1 MTGQINFF
9 KKYEKKVKKCE
20 NNTLFTFNQIFI
32 RKIMQISNNSKQN
45 MGKTDKHPV
54 TEMEQL
60 AAAITEGTKTTLQ
73 GLLNEAVCDYLREEI
88 LSEEDDEQDEVE
100 GAEETESSDVPEFGE
115 SSDDADAVEADDEEA
130 PEEADDAEEV
140 VDTDNAED
148 EGDEWADFDDYK
160 VGDDEGSEEYD
171 FTSETDTDTLV
182 KVFKLMK
189 NDDQVSVVKT
199 GDKVSI
205 KDNEAD
211 TEYVIELGG
220 DSEDEDNFDF
230 EGEMTMESLGYTTN
244 YQKKDAIAGLTM
256 GDSPK
261 NTKDWDEG
269 APKGTERPYGKPGK
283 NDPFGKK
290 TEKVFEITLN
300 DDVLEDEVQ
309 VDEQKNIGGFVQQNS
324 VTGSYLSNSNGRRAR
339 NGHKEGR
346 QVTGTA
352 DSRYS
357 SQTNESLQKKIN
369 AALQEN
375 KQLKETVAKVSKIM
389 KEAVQVNVNLGHIVR
404 LMVENTTTKAEKEDI
419 VKRYASVKSNDE
431 AKALYESIS
440 SELNKTHSTIIKEQA
455 TTVEPS
461 KQINESKIYDEPNS
475 VRDMMKRMGM
485 L

>member
-1 MTGQINFF
+1 
-9 KKYEKKVKKCE
+9 
-20 NNTLFTFNQIFI
+20 
-32 RKIMQISNNSKQN
+32 
-45 MGKTDKHPV
+45 MGKTDKSPV

-73 GLLNEAVCDYLREEI
+73 GLLNEAVSEYLREEI
-88 LSEEDDEQDEVE
+88 LSEEDDDQDDVEEVE
-100 GAEETESSDVPEFGE
+100 DTESSDVPEFGE
-115 SSDDADAVEADDEEA
+115 TSDDADEAEEA
-130 PEEADDAEEV
+130 PEEADDAENTEDV
-140 VDTDNAED
+140 EDAED

-171 FTSETDTDTLV
+171 FTKETDTDTLV

-189 NDDQVSVVKT
+189 NDDQVSVVKN

-220 DSEDEDNFDF
+220 DSSDEEDNFDF
-230 EGEMTMESLGYTTN
+230 EGEMTMESLGYTDN
-244 YQKKDAIAGLTM
+244 YQDKDPIAGLSM
-256 GDSPK
+256 DGGAPK
-261 NTKDWDEG
+261 NTKDWH
-269 APKGTERPYGKPGK
+269 KGVPTGTKKPWAGKGSSE
-283 NDPFGKK
+283 PFGKK
-290 TEKVFEITLN
+290 AEKVFEITLN
-300 DDVLEDEVQ
+300 DEVEEDVP
-309 VDEQKNIGGFVQQNS
+309 VDEATNVGGFVQQNTTVKS
-324 VTGSYLSNSNGRRAR
+324 HVPNSNGRKAR
-339 NGHKEGR
+339 NMSKGGEKK
-346 QVTGTA
+346 TGTA
-352 DSRYS
+352 DPRYS
-357 SQTNESLQKKIN
+357 GVNESLQKKID
-369 AALQEN
+369 AALLEN

-440 SELNKTHSTIIKEQA
+440 SELNKTHSTVITEQA
-455 TTVEPS
+455 TTVEGS

-485 L
+485 LN

>member
-1 MTGQINFF
+1 
-9 KKYEKKVKKCE
+9 
-20 NNTLFTFNQIFI
+20 
-32 RKIMQISNNSKQN
+32 

-88 LSEEDDEQDEVE
+88 LSEEDDEQDDVE

-140 VDTDNAED
+140 VDTDDAED

-220 DSEDEDNFDF
+220 DSENEDNFDF
-230 EGEMTMESLGYTTN
+230 EGEMTMESLGYTDN
-244 YQKKDAIAGLTM
+244 YQDKDPIEGLSM
-256 GDSPK
+256 DGGAPK
-261 NTKDWDEG
+261 NTKDWH
-269 APKGTERPYGKPGK
+269 KGVPTGTNKPWAGKGSSE
-283 NDPFGKK
+283 PFGKK
-290 TEKVFEITLN
+290 AEKVFEITLN
-300 DDVLEDEVQ
+300 DEVAEDEMP
-309 VDEQKNIGGFVQQNS
+309 VDEATNVGGFVQQNS
-324 VTGSYLSNSNGRRAR
+324 TSKSHVPTSSGRRAR
-339 NGHKEGR
+339 NMSQGGDKK
-346 QVTGTA
+346 TGTS
-352 DSRYS
+352 DPRYS
-357 SQTNESLQKKIN
+357 GQVNESLQKKIN

>member
-1 MTGQINFF
+1 
-9 KKYEKKVKKCE
+9 
-20 NNTLFTFNQIFI
+20 
-32 RKIMQISNNSKQN
+32 
-45 MGKTDKHPV
+45 MGKTDKSPI

-60 AAAITEGTKTTLQ
+60 AATITEGTKTTLQ
-73 GLLNEAVCDYLREEI
+73 GLLNEAVSEYLREEI
-88 LSEEDDEQDEVE
+88 LSEEDDEQDDVE
-100 GAEETESSDVPEFGE
+100 NVEDTESSDVPEFDE
-115 SSDDADAVEADDEEA
+115 TSDDADDVEEA
-130 PEEADDAEEV
+130 PEEADDADDVE
-140 VDTDNAED
+140 DTEDAED
-148 EGDEWADFDDYK
+148 DGDEWSDFDDYK

-171 FTSETDTDTLV
+171 FTNETDTDTLV

-269 APKGTERPYGKPGK
+269 TPKGTERPYGKPGK

-290 TEKVFEITLN
+290 AEKVFEITLN
-300 DDVLEDEVQ
+300 DEVELDETHTRGAVKDRSTTIANAREAQ
-309 VDEQKNIGGFVQQNS
+309 P
-324 VTGSYLSNSNGRRAR
+324 AR
-339 NGHKEGR
+339 NKRTAANG
-346 QVTGTA
+346 QVSTT
-352 DSRYS
+352 SENPM
-357 SQTNESLQKKIN
+357 NESLQKKID
-369 AALQEN
+369 AALLEN

-419 VKRYASVKSNDE
+419 VKRYASVKSNE
-431 AKALYESIS
+431 QAKALYESIS
-440 SELNKTHSTIIKEQA
+440 SELNKTHSTVITEQA
-455 TTVEPS
+455 TTVEGS

>member
-1 MTGQINFF
+1 
-9 KKYEKKVKKCE
+9 
-20 NNTLFTFNQIFI
+20 
-32 RKIMQISNNSKQN
+32 
-45 MGKTDKHPV
+45 MGKTDKSPI

-60 AAAITEGTKTTLQ
+60 AATITEGTKTTLQ
-73 GLLNEAVCDYLREEI
+73 GLLNEAVSEYLREEI
-88 LSEEDDEQDEVE
+88 LSEEDDEQDDVE
-100 GAEETESSDVPEFGE
+100 NVEDTESSDVPEFDE
-115 SSDDADAVEADDEEA
+115 TSDDADDVEEA
-130 PEEADDAEEV
+130 PEEADDADDVE
-140 VDTDNAED
+140 DTEDAED
-148 EGDEWADFDDYK
+148 DGDEWSDFDDYK

-171 FTSETDTDTLV
+171 FTNETDTDTLV

-300 DDVLEDEVQ
+300 DEVEENVP
-309 VDEQKNIGGFVQQNS
+309 VDEATNVGGFVQQNTTVKS
-324 VTGSYLSNSNGRRAR
+324 HVPNSNGRKAR
-339 NGHKEGR
+339 NMSKGGEKK
-346 QVTGTA
+346 TGTA
-352 DSRYS
+352 DPRYS
-357 SQTNESLQKKIN
+357 GVNESLQKKID
-369 AALQEN
+369 AALLEN

-419 VKRYASVKSNDE
+419 VKRYASVKSNE
-431 AKALYESIS
+431 QAKALYESIS
-440 SELNKTHSTIIKEQA
+440 SELNKTHSTVITEQA
-455 TTVEPS
+455 TTVEGS

>member
-1 MTGQINFF
+1 
-9 KKYEKKVKKCE
+9 
-20 NNTLFTFNQIFI
+20 
-32 RKIMQISNNSKQN
+32 

-88 LSEEDDEQDEVE
+88 LSEEDDEQDDVE

-115 SSDDADAVEADDEEA
+115 SSDDVDADEADDEEA
-130 PEEADDAEEV
+130 LEDADKAEEV
-140 VDTDNAED
+140 VDTDDAED

-171 FTSETDTDTLV
+171 FTNETDTDTLV

-230 EGEMTMESLGYTTN
+230 EGEMTMESLGYTDN
-244 YQKKDAIAGLTM
+244 YQDKDPIEGLSM
-256 GDSPK
+256 DGGAPK
-261 NTKDWDEG
+261 NTKDWH
-269 APKGTERPYGKPGK
+269 KGVPTGTKKPWAGKGSSE
-283 NDPFGKK
+283 PFGKK
-290 TEKVFEITLN
+290 AEKVFEITLN
-300 DDVLEDEVQ
+300 DEVEDEMP
-309 VDEQKNIGGFVQQNS
+309 VDEATNVGGFVQQNTTTKS
-324 VTGSYLSNSNGRRAR
+324 HVPTSSGRKAR
-339 NGHKEGR
+339 NMSQGGVKK
-346 QVTGTA
+346 TGTS
-352 DSRYS
+352 DPRYS
-357 SQTNESLQKKIN
+357 GNVSESLQKKID

-440 SELNKTHSTIIKEQA
+440 SELNKAHTTIIKEQA
-455 TTVEPS
+455 ITAEGS
-461 KQINESKIYDEPNS
+461 KKINESKIYEEPNE
-475 VRDMMKRMGM
+475 VRNMMKRMGM

>member
-1 MTGQINFF
+1 
-9 KKYEKKVKKCE
+9 
-20 NNTLFTFNQIFI
+20 
-32 RKIMQISNNSKQN
+32 
-45 MGKTDKHPV
+45 MGKTDKSPV

-73 GLLNEAVCDYLREEI
+73 GLLNEAVSEYLREEI
-88 LSEEDDEQDEVE
+88 LSEEDDEQDDVEEVE
-100 GAEETESSDVPEFGE
+100 DTESSDVPEFGE
-115 SSDDADAVEADDEEA
+115 TSDDADEAEEA
-130 PEEADDAEEV
+130 PEEADDAEDVEEA
-140 VDTDNAED
+140 DDAED

-171 FTSETDTDTLV
+171 FTNETDTDTLV

-189 NDDQVSVVKT
+189 GDDKVSVVKN
-199 GDKVSI
+199 GDKVTV

-220 DSEDEDNFDF
+220 DSSDEEDNFDF
-230 EGEMTMESLGYTTN
+230 EGEMTMESLGYTDN
-244 YQKKDAIAGLTM
+244 YQDKDPIEGLSM
-256 GDSPK
+256 DGGAPK
-261 NTKDWDEG
+261 NTKDWH
-269 APKGTERPYGKPGK
+269 KGVPTGTKKPWAGKGSSE
-283 NDPFGKK
+283 PFGKK
-290 TEKVFEITLN
+290 AEKVFEIELN
-300 DDVLEDEVQ
+300 DAENSEMPIEEEYVRGAVKDHSTVMSHARPA
-309 VDEQKNIGGFVQQNS
+309 QK
-324 VTGSYLSNSNGRRAR
+324 AR
-339 NGHKEGR
+339 NKR
-346 QVTGTA
+346 QGGAQVSGTA
-352 DSRYS
+352 DNPSV
-357 SQTNESLQKKIN
+357 TNESLQKKIN

-440 SELNKTHSTIIKEQA
+440 SELNKTHSTVITEQT
-455 TTVEPS
+455 TTVEGS

-485 L
+485 LN